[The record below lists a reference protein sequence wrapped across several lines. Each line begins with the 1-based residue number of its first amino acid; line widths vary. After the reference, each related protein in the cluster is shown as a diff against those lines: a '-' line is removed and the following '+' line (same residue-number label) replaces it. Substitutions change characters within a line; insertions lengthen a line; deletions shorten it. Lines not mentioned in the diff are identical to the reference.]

1 MKKLFSI
8 LLIALLAIS
17 ALPAQKALVISNG
30 GVLEK
35 SALRTIEGT
44 VEAQSSSRAHEDA
57 ALIDSTL
64 VELGW
69 EVQRYSNLDAK
80 TFKKSIGEFAAS
92 IEDEEPVLIFFSGTA
107 VQVDGKNYLVPQGT
121 FRTQRRFVA
130 SAPELS
136 WILSQ
141 VSKASVKMVFL
152 DASRAPTNLSFK
164 PTKSGLTGLQK
175 IAGNTLLMYSSP
187 LDTIQPDQEGE
198 HNHLPQALAK
208 VIQTP
213 DLPLQ
218 TLGDKI
224 ITQMGILHGGK
235 TPPIPYRIST
245 IKEGWKLNPPKE
257 EGEIKRIILRP
268 PPLHRGNIDGGV
280 APSF

>member
-1 MKKLFSI
+1 MMKKLFSI
-8 LLIALLAIS
+8 VLIAFLAMS
-17 ALPAQKALVISNG
+17 MLPAQKALVISNG
-30 GVLEK
+30 G
-35 SALRTIEGT
+35 ALSNG
-44 VEAQSSSRAHEDA
+44 VSRPHADA

-64 VELGW
+64 VKMGW
-69 EVQRYSNLDAK
+69 EVQRYSNLDSESFK
-80 TFKKSIGEFAAS
+80 TNISEFAS
-92 IEDEEPVLIFFSGTA
+92 TIEDKEPVLIYFSGTA
-107 VQVDGKNYLVPQGT
+107 VQAEGKNYLVPQGT
-121 FRTQRRFVA
+121 FKSEKALVA
-130 SAPELS
+130 AAPELS

-152 DASRAPTNLSFK
+152 DASRAPANLQFE
-164 PTKSGLTGLQK
+164 PEEVGLTGIQK
-175 IAGNTLLMYSSP
+175 VAGNTLLMYSSP

-257 EGEIKRIILRP
+257 EGEIKRIILSP
-268 PPLHRGNIDGGV
+268 PPLYRGNIDGGV